1 MMVCDKA
8 HSQETARP
16 SLQLLNPETDFP
28 FVSVLWPT
36 KSLPNLRKVTLE
48 RAESSAK
55 LFEDIDTA
63 FACRC
68 IVQQCIYQPN
78 YSLTFN
84 FYEV

>member
-8 HSQETARP
+8 HSQGIVRP
-16 SLQLLNPETDFP
+16 SLQLLNPETDFS
-28 FVSVLWPT
+28 SVWVLRPT

-55 LFEDIDTA
+55 LLDDIDIA

-68 IVQQCIYQPN
+68 IGQQCIY
-78 YSLTFN
+78 
-84 FYEV
+84 